1 MYKQPA
7 ALQAD
12 TITIPADARP
22 FMRWME
28 GDLTC
33 RQAAILAIVTANPG
47 VTVGAVALV
56 LGVPKPSVTRA
67 ADKLH
72 EWGLMHRT
80 HHPEDRRLVQLHA
93 GPIAAR
99 KAAPARTGQSTRR
112 GG

>member
-22 FMRWME
+22 FMQWIHA
-28 GDLTC
+28 DLTC

-67 ADKLH
+67 VDKLY
-72 EWGLMHRT
+72 EWSLMHRT

-93 GPIAAR
+93 GKP
-99 KAAPARTGQSTRR
+99 APARTGQSTRR

>member
-1 MYKQPA
+1 MGKQPA
-7 ALQAD
+7 ADQAE
-12 TITIPADARP
+12 TITIPDDARP
-22 FMRWME
+22 FIQWME

-33 RQAAILAIVTANPG
+33 RQAAVLAIVTANPG

-67 ADKLH
+67 ADKLYD
-72 EWGLMHRT
+72 WGLMHRT

-93 GPIAAR
+93 GRRAG
-99 KAAPARTGQSTRR
+99 KAAPARMGQSTRR

>member
-1 MYKQPA
+1 MAKQPA
-7 ALQAD
+7 SDQAD

-67 ADKLH
+67 ADKLYDC
-72 EWGLMHRT
+72 GLMHRT
-80 HHPEDRRLVQLHA
+80 HHAEDRRLVQLHA
-93 GPIAAR
+93 GSIAMK